1 MLGEAYVPGASPL
14 HRAPPLAKIL
24 GLIVICT
31 ALFLVEGWG
40 MIAVGAA
47 AVGAGFGIAGLPLRH
62 AGRALRP
69 LWWIFAAI
77 FAVQLWL
84 ADLSLAGYVVSRF
97 ALLILAATL
106 VMLTTRS
113 SDFVDGILAALH
125 YAPRW
130 VPKHKIALAISLCLR
145 FIPLVAEVLE
155 EVRQA
160 QAARGLDRNILA
172 LMVPLLVRTLKSAD
186 ETAQAIYARSGGDA
200 D

>member
-14 HRAPPLAKIL
+14 HRAPPLYKIL
-24 GLIVICT
+24 GLIAVCT

-40 MIAVGAA
+40 MIAAGAA
-47 AVGAGFGIAGLPLRH
+47 VVGAGFGLAGLHPRH

-69 LWWIFAAI
+69 LWWIFAVI
-77 FAVQLWL
+77 FAVQLLL
-84 ADLSLAGYVVSRF
+84 ADLSLAGYVTARF

-106 VMLTTRS
+106 VTLTTRS
-113 SDFVDGILAALH
+113 SDFVDGILAALR

-130 VPKHKIALAISLCLR
+130 VPRRKIALAISLCLR

-160 QAARGLDRNILA
+160 QAARGLERNILA

-186 ETAQAIYARSGGDA
+186 ETAQAIYARSGGEA